1 MFILRVPDGYNTG
14 EAHAQMYDE
23 EFVEAGN
30 RVSPICPVN
39 RPMFYYSTEYLSDV
53 QRA

>member
-23 EFVEAGN
+23 EFVVQETEYHL
-30 RVSPICPVN
+30 SPVN

>member
-14 EAHAQMYDE
+14 ETHVQMHE

-30 RVSPICPVN
+30 QVSPVSSKQTN
-39 RPMFYYSTEYLSDV
+39 VLF
-53 QRA
+53 

>member
-23 EFVEAGN
+23 EFEEADWDW
-30 RVSPICPVN
+30 VSPVSSKQANI
-39 RPMFYYSTEYLSDV
+39 LL
-53 QRA
+53 